1 MAHYASDCWDGE
13 LLTSY
18 GWIEC
23 CGIADRSCYD
33 LTAHTEK
40 GNDELVATRTL
51 QKPIQK
57 EFIELV
63 Y

>member
-23 CGIADRSCYD
+23 CGIADRSCFD
-33 LTAHTEK
+33 LTCHSKKSKE
-40 GNDELVATRTL
+40 ELVASRRL
-51 QKPIQK
+51 PEPI
-57 EFIELV
+57 
-63 Y
+63 